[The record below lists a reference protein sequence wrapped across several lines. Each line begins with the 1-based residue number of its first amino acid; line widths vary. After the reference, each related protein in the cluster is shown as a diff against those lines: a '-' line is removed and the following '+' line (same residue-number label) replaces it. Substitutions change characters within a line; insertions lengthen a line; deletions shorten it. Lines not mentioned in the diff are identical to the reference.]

1 MMKKIQW
8 AWLLVLAAALAPA
21 AQAHPG
27 HGPASL
33 SAGFLHPFSGW
44 DHLLAMV
51 AVGLWAAQLGGRA
64 RWLLP
69 TAFVSATVVGAAAGI
84 AGLAPARVDWFILAS
99 VFMLGLLVA
108 GSVRLTPL
116 VGGSLTAL
124 AGVFHGLA
132 HGAEMPLRAD
142 SVRFLI
148 GMVAGTA
155 VLHALGLAAGLLAVR
170 RNRTIVRWAGAG
182 VVAGGIAL
190 LLT

>member
-1 MMKKIQW
+1 MKKLPFV
-8 AWLLVLAAALAPA
+8 WLLIFAAAVVPV

-33 SAGFLHPFSGW
+33 AAGFLHPFSGW

-69 TAFVSATVVGAAAGI
+69 AAFVSAMVVGAAAGI
-84 AGLAPARVDWFILAS
+84 AGLAPAGVDWFILAS
-99 VFMLGLLVA
+99 VLMLGLLVA
-108 GSVRLTPL
+108 GAVRLTPA
-116 VGGSLTAL
+116 VGGALTAL

-142 SVRFLI
+142 SIRFLA

-155 VLHALGLAAGLLAVR
+155 LLHALGLAGGLLAAR
-170 RNRTIVRWAGAG
+170 RDRAIVRWAGAG
-182 VVAGGIAL
+182 VVVGGIAL
-190 LLT
+190 LLG

>member
-1 MMKKIQW
+1 MKKLPFVWI
-8 AWLLVLAAALAPA
+8 LIFAAAVVPV

-33 SAGFLHPFSGW
+33 AAGFLHPFSGW

-69 TAFVSATVVGAAAGI
+69 AAFVSAMVVGAAAGI
-84 AGLAPARVDWFILAS
+84 AGLAPAGVDWFILAS
-99 VFMLGLLVA
+99 VLMLGLLVA
-108 GSVRLTPL
+108 GAVRLTPA
-116 VGGSLTAL
+116 VGGALTAL

-142 SVRFLI
+142 SIRFLA

-155 VLHALGLAAGLLAVR
+155 LLHALGLAGGLLAAR
-170 RNRTIVRWAGAG
+170 RDRAIVRWAGAG
-182 VVAGGIAL
+182 VVVGGIAL
-190 LLT
+190 LLG

>member
-1 MMKKIQW
+1 MKKSHFV
-8 AWLLVLAAALAPA
+8 WLLLLAAVVVPA

-69 TAFVSATVVGAAAGI
+69 TAFVSAMVVGAAAGI
-84 AGLAPARVDWFILAS
+84 AGMAPAGVDYFILAS

-108 GSVRLTPL
+108 GSVQLTPML
-116 VGGSLTAL
+116 GGSLTAL

-155 VLHALGLAAGLLAVR
+155 VLHALGVAAGLLAAR
-170 RNRTIVRWAGAG
+170 HNRAIVRWAGAG

-190 LLT
+190 LLS